1 MKYHISIKLISKIL
15 LVISTLF
22 IIAAPLLNIIRMNVL
37 KGTIVL
43 FGRYYFINEFYVLWL
58 FLLFILFAFIFVSIV
73 FGRVYCG
80 FICPQTILSQ
90 IFEGLFDYIK
100 KRASAVSKPVVYASV
115 LIFMTVLSLFIG
127 FNLIAY
133 FIPPAMVIK
142 HAFFEPDYL
151 TPYIWLLAGAFT
163 ALIIFDMVFLR
174 HKYCIYACPYGF
186 IQFLFN
192 DTRTLRIEYKPAD
205 NALCKDCSNC
215 TDACFMKI
223 DPRKK
228 ALQIQCVNCG
238 YCIDA
243 CRERFNS
250 KNEDGKN
257 LCYSFG
263 LEEDKKNKAKN
274 RPFFYKVAI
283 ALFLLIGSFVVF
295 IAKFSDYHYLNQSLF
310 NINQAFISNDK
321 IIANKYKLIAENASD
336 KTKRLTI
343 KVINPNAKL
352 RLHFFSSSSFIIK
365 PHGSITIYPVLYV
378 NNKPNEKKL
387 KTGPYPIEFQ
397 IINLK
402 GKAVS
407 AKKTVFFI
415 TKQFKD

>member
-1 MKYHISIKLISKIL
+1 MKYNISIKLISKIL
-15 LVISTLF
+15 LLISTLF
-22 IIAAPLLNIIRMNVL
+22 IIAAPVLNIIRMNVL

-90 IFEGLFDYIK
+90 IFEGLFGYIK
-100 KRASAVSKPVVYASV
+100 KRAGAVSKPVIYASV
-115 LIFMTVLSLFIG
+115 LIFMAVLSLFIG

-133 FIPPAMVIK
+133 FVPPALIIK
-142 HAFFEPDYL
+142 HAFLEPDYL
-151 TPYIWLLAGAFT
+151 TPYLWLIAGAVT
-163 ALIIFDMVFLR
+163 ALIIFDMVLLR

-192 DTRTLRIEYKPAD
+192 DTRTLRIEYKPVD
-205 NALCKDCSNC
+205 NTLCKDCSNC

-243 CRERFNS
+243 CREKFGSR
-250 KNEDGKN
+250 NEEGKN
-257 LCYSFG
+257 LFYSFG
-263 LEEDKKNKAKN
+263 LEEDKKNQAKN
-274 RPFFYKVAI
+274 RPFFYKVSI
-283 ALFLLIGSFVVF
+283 ALFLLIGSFVIF
-295 IAKFSDYHYLNQSLF
+295 IAKFSNYNYLNQSIF

-321 IIANKYKLIAENASD
+321 IIANKYKIIVENASD
-336 KTKRLTI
+336 KTRHLTL
-343 KVINPNAKL
+343 KAVSKELKL
-352 RLHFFSSSSFIIK
+352 RFFSGSSMDIE
-365 PHGSITIYPVLYV
+365 PHESVTAYPVLYIR
-378 NNKPNEKKL
+378 NGGNAEKKL
-387 KTGPYPIEFQ
+387 KIGPYPVDFRIL
-397 IINLK
+397 NSK
-402 GKAVS
+402 GKTVS
-407 AKKTVFFI
+407 SKKTVFFI
-415 TKQFKD
+415 TKK

>member
-1 MKYHISIKLISKIL
+1 MKYNISIKLISKIL

-22 IIAAPLLNIIRMNVL
+22 IIAAPVLNIIRMNVL

-100 KRASAVSKPVVYASV
+100 KRASAVSKPIIYAAV
-115 LIFMTVLSLFIG
+115 LIFMAVLSLFIG

-133 FIPPAMVIK
+133 FIPPALIIK
-142 HAFFEPDYL
+142 HAFLEPDYQ
-151 TPYIWLLAGAFT
+151 TPYLWVIAGAVT
-163 ALIIFDMVFLR
+163 ALIIFDMVLLR

-228 ALQIQCVNCG
+228 VLQIQCVNCG

-243 CRERFNS
+243 CVERFDS
-250 KNEDGKN
+250 KNEEGKN
-257 LCYSFG
+257 LRYSFG
-263 LEEDKKNKAKN
+263 SEEDKKNQAKN

-283 ALFLLIGSFVVF
+283 ALFLLIGSFVIF
-295 IAKFSDYHYLNQSLF
+295 IAKFSNYRYLNQSIF

-321 IIANKYKLIAENASD
+321 IIANKYKLIIENASD
-336 KTKRLTI
+336 KTRSMTLKAVSPDLKLYFLSSGSLNI
-343 KVINPNAKL
+343 KSH
-352 RLHFFSSSSFIIK
+352 R
-365 PHGSITIYPVLYV
+365 SITTYPVLYIH
-378 NNKPNEKKL
+378 NGRNMKKKL
-387 KTGPYPIEFQ
+387 KIGPYPVEFQ
-397 IINLK
+397 ILDSK

-407 AKKTVFFI
+407 IKKTIFFI
-415 TKQFKD
+415 TKK